1 MTPSEWDSIVK
12 KVTDLWGP
20 SPKWA
25 SARVAVYDYARNMN
39 YAKTVQVVDSMFV
52 DGRLAAPSPSE
63 VISSSRIAGAL
74 EVAPVDD
81 CAHTTWAIFS
91 YHDDGSASSGICVVC
106 KLERTWGPGEVIL
119 AEDKR
124 DAPQTGSKQATPV
137 PA

>member
-25 SARVAVYDYARNMN
+25 SARVSVYDYARNMN
-39 YAKTVQVVDSMFV
+39 YVKTVQVVDAMFL
-52 DGRLAAPSPSE
+52 DGRLASPSPSE

-74 EVAPVDD
+74 DAAPVDD
-81 CAHTTWAIFS
+81 CDHTTWAIVA
-91 YHDDGSASSGICVVC
+91 YHDDGSASAGVC
-106 KLERTWGPGEVIL
+106 AACRLERTWGPGEIRTAG
-119 AEDKR
+119 AER
-124 DAPQTGSKQATPV
+124 DAPQTGSNRTTPV